1 MKPKVLFIDPIDK
14 GYRNFL
20 RLNNK
25 FNENGYE
32 TLLVH
37 ATSFSHPIKDKEY
50 IVNDLLIRDI
60 SYYNTKLFRKVIEK
74 EAPSIILIINLSF
87 ILDRAIVNI
96 AKRKNI
102 KIVYLAHGSLT
113 NPTEF
118 DKARDDLDKE
128 IKGNVKR
135 IFSKKNFFGLLNYID
150 SKKIG
155 VKSISFF
162 KLMMGI
168 VKHPAQY
175 LTLAK
180 FDKELD
186 VDLLLVY
193 ENKDKIL
200 LSEKMNFPA
209 NKIKV
214 VGNPEIS
221 EFVNLPVLEK
231 KPFLA
236 SIGMSD
242 IRYAVYLD
250 DGLVANKIWTDDEWY
265 SHLISIAHI
274 LKGQQ
279 ILLIV
284 KLHPRMDLSLHE
296 EFFLEYKDS
305 IIPVMDID
313 FKNLLYHASF
323 VISHY
328 SSTVIYALLFNKKV
342 IIPKW
347 DENSRK
353 LSNKY
358 PEDVVKYSYNLC
370 DIENETQEK
379 TSNDRNVNINKFLE
393 NMGINVTVNSIDL
406 VIKEIIGLVDLD

>member
-1 MKPKVLFIDPIDK
+1 
-14 GYRNFL
+14 
-20 RLNNK
+20 
-25 FNENGYE
+25 
-32 TLLVH
+32 
-37 ATSFSHPIKDKEY
+37 
-50 IVNDLLIRDI
+50 
-60 SYYNTKLFRKVIEK
+60 
-74 EAPSIILIINLSF
+74 
-87 ILDRAIVNI
+87 
-96 AKRKNI
+96 
-102 KIVYLAHGSLT
+102 
-113 NPTEF
+113 
-118 DKARDDLDKE
+118 
-128 IKGNVKR
+128 
-135 IFSKKNFFGLLNYID
+135 
-150 SKKIG
+150 
-155 VKSISFF
+155 
-162 KLMMGI
+162 MMGI